1 MLERFGDMSWRKILA
16 LRNNSMKH
24 YTKEEALERAKEFGL
39 YDEVATAMGFGLSP
53 NEALQDWDIYPYNK

>member
-1 MLERFGDMSWRKILA
+1 
-16 LRNNSMKH
+16 MKH